1 MNSPPSPSA
10 TQPSTAH
17 GGFSS
22 LPQDCWVII
31 LEYLSFNDL
40 LSVSTACKALRASSE
55 PLLYCEINW
64 DWVRP
69 PLQRI
74 IRLLRTI
81 ISRPDLASS
90 VRCVSLLS
98 SVCPWSQRESG
109 RYLRGWNLDWEGP
122 WTAPQH
128 DVNWVEEKPLF
139 GDVIQKGIDIIHRAR
154 FSDTEEWIQALND
167 GDAYATVAI
176 LLSQLPKLKALR
188 LDYSFVWM
196 GGYPGRLAKH
206 SLLSKTGVLSTF
218 YSLQSVDYGGNVPP
232 PEQWEIPMHAPMPD
246 GFPLCYNQDQFI
258 GWFFLPSIQRLE
270 IWLRDTVDLR
280 TNPRLNLENKTV
292 DLNSLVLARSTIS
305 EDVLFL
311 LMRTPKL
318 RKLHLGLAYSWFKER
333 IFENGEFLIQA
344 LEPFHDSMEELSLGL
359 DYYPSGFGESHHDD
373 WHEELWEPF
382 HGILN
387 RFCNLRTAEIPANVL
402 LGFDARKAALTT
414 NLSDVLPSTLRELII
429 RDDLVVLGESDWED
443 RRIYDHVH
451 EFLPKWRTATPLLR
465 QITLRLWDGHYE
477 QMFLG
482 DEKELQAACEE
493 AGMPLDITTDNL
505 SSALWARNNLELPPY

>member
-1 MNSPPSPSA
+1 M
-10 TQPSTAH
+10 T
-17 GGFSS
+17 
-22 LPQDCWVII
+22 
-31 LEYLSFNDL
+31 
-40 LSVSTACKALRASSE
+40 
-55 PLLYCEINW
+55 
-64 DWVRP
+64 P
-69 PLQRI
+69 PLRRI
-74 IRLLRTI
+74 LRLLRTI
-81 ISRPDLASS
+81 ISRPDLAPS
-90 VRCVSLLS
+90 VRCVNLLS

-109 RYLRGWNLDWEGP
+109 RRLRGWDLDWEGP

-128 DVNWVEEKPLF
+128 DVNWVEERPLF
-139 GDVIQKGIDIIHRAR
+139 GDVIQKGVDIIHRAQ

-176 LLSQLPKLKALR
+176 LLSQLPGIKTLY

-196 GGYPGRLAKH
+196 GEYPGRMVKH
-206 SLLSKTGVLSTF
+206 SLLTKSGELNTF
-218 YSLQSVDYGGNVPP
+218 DSLQSVDYGGNVPP
-232 PEQWEIPMHAPMPD
+232 PEQWEIPMRAPMPD

-258 GWFFLPSIQRLE
+258 GWLYLPYIQHLA
-270 IWLRDTVDLR
+270 IWLRDIIDFR
-280 TNPRLNLENKTV
+280 TNPMLNLENRTV

-311 LMRTPKL
+311 LTRTPKL
-318 RKLHLGLAYSWFKER
+318 RKLHL
-333 IFENGEFLIQA
+333 
-344 LEPFHDSMEELSLGL
+344 DSLGL

-402 LGFDARKAALTT
+402 LGFCAREAALTM
-414 NLSDVLPSTLRELII
+414 NLSDVLPSTLREFII
-429 RDDLVVLGESDWED
+429 RDDLVALGETDWED

-451 EFLPKWRTATPLLR
+451 AFLPNWRTATPLLQ
-465 QITLRLWDGHYE
+465 QITLRLWNGHYE

-493 AGMPLDITTDNL
+493 AGLPLKVTTDSL
-505 SSALWARNNLELPPY
+505 LSALWARNNLELPPY